1 MNALKAF
8 AIILMIAG
16 GLGLAYGGFS
26 YTKNTQ
32 QAKIGPLELSIKETE
47 TINIPVWAGL
57 SALIVGAV
65 VLFARK

>member
-1 MNALKAF
+1 MNALKVF
-8 AIILMIAG
+8 AIVLMMAG

-47 TINIPVWAGL
+47 TVNIPVWAGL